1 MLSTPIASIR
11 KGITSAL
18 IIVNDIFKY
27 ETKPNEL
34 ISAAVTIKIP
44 PEPNKNVEYI
54 LEGN

>member
-27 ETKPNEL
+27 ETIPNEL